1 MNVLNKA
8 DILWPIERLKK
19 EAEILK
25 ADKELLIKENSDL
38 AAKLIMAT
46 RKLQALGYN
55 IEGEL

>member
-8 DILWPIERLKK
+8 DIVWPIERLKK